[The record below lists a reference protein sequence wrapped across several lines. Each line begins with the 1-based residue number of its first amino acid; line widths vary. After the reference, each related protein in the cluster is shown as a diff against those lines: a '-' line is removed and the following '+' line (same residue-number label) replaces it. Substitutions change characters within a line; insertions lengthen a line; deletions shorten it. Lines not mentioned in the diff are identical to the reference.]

1 MDQHHGGYFMHL
13 KTLEIQGFK
22 SFPERTVIEFHQGV
36 TAIIG
41 PNGSGKS
48 NVADAIRWV
57 LGEQSVRTLRGSRME
72 DIIFTGTQSRR
83 AMSYAEVGMVIDNQD
98 GKLPIDYAEVSI
110 TRRLYRSGES
120 EYYLNKTQC
129 RLKDITTLFMD
140 TGLGRDGYS
149 VVGQG
154 RVDDILSNRSE
165 DRRKIFE
172 EASGIVKFKMRKDEA
187 ERKLENTQQNLLRI
201 NDVITELSDRL
212 EPLASQSATARKY
225 LNLRGQLKD
234 LEIALLLENIDQ
246 HDLKKREQ
254 DTEKDQVLADLN
266 AENERLSG
274 LRERNTRLNEESQ
287 QLSFALETAR
297 NLFLTISQ
305 EIAEENSRILRDTD
319 RIAQIKQQIMDSEAE
334 QTDIDRQMAALD
346 LELADKQKRADR
358 IRSQSIQ
365 YQSRLAQAEAEM
377 NQVLQT
383 LDQKEKQ
390 IEAQKV
396 ELDQL
401 QEKLYDQRG
410 LAQQT
415 RGQTVLID
423 SRQKSLR
430 LELSSL
436 ISDADRT
443 RILIEEAET
452 DLKKVQRQLSELTE
466 QGRRLRIRLS
476 EEQQRITGLN
486 QQISADQ
493 QTINNSQYRLKTLQD
508 LERNREGYSEP
519 VRRIMQEAAR
529 TQPFAEGIRGTL
541 ADLIRVEQQY
551 ELAIEIA
558 LGPVLQNIV
567 TRDEATASRL
577 IGWLKEN
584 RHGRATFLPI
594 STIRGRTIEADTQR
608 MVRQENGF
616 IAIAADLIRAESDLS
631 PIVSSLLGRVI
642 VVSSIDLAVPIARK
656 IGYSCR
662 IVTLEGDVINP
673 GGSMTGGYSRQS
685 SSGVLGRA
693 REIETLTSQLALLE
707 ANLREYKEQLKA
719 DEEKSAETARLLV
732 RLDQDTTAVEH
743 ARIRSESGLK
753 SIEAEQTR
761 IQARRSMLDADVGQL
776 ETQKG
781 KLLQEAGAMDQ
792 AIAAMEGR
800 IGELRDLISQAES
813 SSREDREKRDELRE
827 TVSDL
832 RVSLHSFEES
842 LQAALEVT
850 TRIES
855 ERLAGQDRRQRR
867 KTDRTR
873 MAGEI
878 DRLTISIAEVQ
889 LQVDR
894 LSADGQSE
902 SEKGAALSAR
912 KEGIDAQRSSFF
924 DELESSAA
932 RISALQVEIGRI
944 DARMSKTETLLDE
957 AKNRLWEEYELTAD
971 QADAYRKP
979 IANRTEATRE
989 VTSLKNELRG
999 LGQVN
1004 VSAIE
1009 EFESVNERCS
1019 FLTAQRD
1026 DIDAAARDLNEVI
1039 IEITTAMKRQFLDH
1053 FQRINEN
1060 FQIVF
1065 TELFGGGT
1073 AELHLEDDGDVLNC
1087 GIEIKAQPPGKK
1099 LQNMMLLSGGERCLT
1114 AIALLFSI
1122 LKLRP
1127 TPFCVLDEVE
1137 AALDDANVY
1146 RFTEYVRRYADGA
1159 QFILV
1164 THRKGTMEAA
1174 DRLYGVTMQEKG
1186 ISRILSMQLGD

>member
-1 MDQHHGGYFMHL
+1 MHL

-48 NVADAIRWV
+48 NVTDAIRWV

-83 AMSYAEVGMVIDNQD
+83 AMSYAEVGMVIDNHD
-98 GKLPIDYAEVSI
+98 GKLPIDYSEISV

-120 EYYLNKTQC
+120 EYYLNKTLC

-149 VVGQG
+149 IVGQG

-172 EASGIVKFKMRKDEA
+172 EASGIVKFKTRKDEA

-201 NDVITELSDRL
+201 NDVITELDARL
-212 EPLASQSATARKY
+212 EPLSGQATTARKY

-246 HDLKKREQ
+246 HEEKKQEQ
-254 DTEKDQVLADLN
+254 DSEKDQVLADMN
-266 AENERLSG
+266 AETERLSG

-287 QLSFALETAR
+287 QLTLKLELSR
-297 NLFLTISQ
+297 NHFLTISQ
-305 EIAEENSRILRDTD
+305 EIAEETSRILRDTD
-319 RIAQIKQQIMDSEAE
+319 RIEQIRQQILDSENE
-334 QTDIDRQMAALD
+334 QQDIDRQMTSLD
-346 LELADKQKRADR
+346 TELADKQKRAERLR
-358 IRSQSIQ
+358 IQSTQ
-365 YQSRLAQAEAEM
+365 YQSRLALAETEM
-377 NQVLQT
+377 NQILQT

-390 IEAQKV
+390 IELQKV
-396 ELDQL
+396 ELEQL

-410 LAQQT
+410 LVQQT
-415 RGQTVLID
+415 RGQTVLIE

-430 LELSSL
+430 MELSALVSDRDRNRIL
-436 ISDADRT
+436 LEDAD
-443 RILIEEAET
+443 AE
-452 DLKKVQRQLSELTE
+452 LKKVLYQLSRMAE
-466 QGRRLRIRLS
+466 QSRMLRAKLA
-476 EEQQRITGLN
+476 EEQQRISGLN
-486 QQISADQ
+486 QKITNDQ
-493 QTINNSQYRLKTLQD
+493 QTYNNSQYRMKTLQD

-529 TQPFAEGIRGTL
+529 TSAFAEGIRGTL
-541 ADLIRVEQQY
+541 ADLIRVDQQY
-551 ELAIEIA
+551 ELATEIA
-558 LGPVLQNIV
+558 LGPALQNIV
-567 TRDEATASRL
+567 TRDESTASRL

-594 STIRGRTIEADTQR
+594 STIRGRSIEADTLR
-608 MVRQENGF
+608 MVRQEKGF
-616 IAIAADLIRAESDLS
+616 ISVAADLIRNDADLS

-642 VVSSIDLAVPIARK
+642 IVTSIDLAVPIARK

-707 ANLREYKEQLKA
+707 TSIRESREQLKL

-732 RLDQDTTAVEH
+732 QLDQDTTAIEH

-753 SIEAEQTR
+753 SLLADQSR
-761 IQARRSMLDADVGQL
+761 VNARKDMLDADVGQL
-776 ETQKG
+776 ESQKT
-781 KLLQEAGAMDQ
+781 KLLQESDAMDQ
-792 AIAAMEGR
+792 AVGGMESR
-800 IGELRDLISQAES
+800 ITALRELISQAES

-827 TVSDL
+827 SVSDL

-850 TRIES
+850 ARIES
-855 ERLAGQDRRQRR
+855 ERQAGHERRQRR
-867 KTDRTR
+867 EDERNR
-873 MAGEI
+873 MTIEI
-878 DRLTISIAEVQ
+878 DRLSLAIIQ
-889 LQVDR
+889 IQQQVDR
-894 LSADGQSE
+894 RTAEGQIE
-902 SEKGAALSAR
+902 SEKGAALAAR
-912 KEGIDAQRSSFF
+912 MERIDAQRTSFF
-924 DELESSAA
+924 DELESSSS
-932 RISALQVEIGRI
+932 RISALQTEIGRI

-971 QADAYRKP
+971 QADAYRRP
-979 IANRTEATRE
+979 ITNRMDATRE
-989 VTSLKNELRG
+989 VTGLKNELRS

-1053 FQRINEN
+1053 FRRINEN
-1060 FQIVF
+1060 FRIVF
-1065 TELFGGGT
+1065 TELFGGGM
-1073 AELHLEDDGDVLNC
+1073 AELNLEDDADVLNC

-1114 AIALLFSI
+1114 AIALLFAI

-1146 RFTEYVRRYADGA
+1146 RFTEYVRRYAEGA

>member
-1 MDQHHGGYFMHL
+1 MHL

-22 SFPERTVIEFHQGV
+22 SFPERTIIEFHQGV

-48 NVADAIRWV
+48 NVTDAIRWV

-83 AMSYAEVGMVIDNQD
+83 AMSYAEVSMVIDNHD
-98 GKLPIDYAEVSI
+98 GKLPIDYSEVSV

-120 EYYLNKTQC
+120 EYYLNKTLC

-149 VVGQG
+149 IVGQG

-172 EASGIVKFKMRKDEA
+172 EASGIVKFKTRKEEA

-201 NDVITELSDRL
+201 NDLISELASRL
-212 EPLASQSATARKY
+212 DPLAEQATTARKY
-225 LNLRGQLKD
+225 LNLRDRLKN

-246 HDLKKREQ
+246 HELKKQEQ
-254 DTEKDQVLADLN
+254 DEEKAQVQADLN
-266 AENERLSG
+266 GESERLSS
-274 LRERNTRLNEESQ
+274 LRDRNTRLNEES
-287 QLSFALETAR
+287 LRLETELEASR
-297 NLFLTISQ
+297 SRFLTISQ
-305 EIAEENSRILRDTD
+305 SVSEENSKILRDTD
-319 RIAQIKQQIMDSEAE
+319 RIAQIRQQISESEME
-334 QTDIDRQMAALD
+334 QADLERQMASLEA
-346 LELADKQKRADR
+346 ELADKQKRADR
-358 IRSQSIQ
+358 MRAQSVQ
-365 YQSRLAQAEAEM
+365 YQSRLAQAESEM
-377 NQVLQT
+377 DQVLQT
-383 LDQKEKQ
+383 LDQKDKQ
-390 IEAQKV
+390 IESHKV
-396 ELDQL
+396 ELEQL

-415 RGQTVLID
+415 RGQVGLIE

-436 ISDADRT
+436 VSDTDRS
-443 RILIEEAET
+443 RILLEEAET
-452 DLKKVQRQLSELTE
+452 ERKNVLRQIEVLAVQSGKTRNALA
-466 QGRRLRIRLS
+466 
-476 EEQQRITGLN
+476 EEQQRIAGLN
-486 QQISADQ
+486 QKIAADQ
-493 QTINNSQYRLKTLQD
+493 QALNNGQYRLKTLQD

-529 TQPFAEGIRGTL
+529 QGVPQAVAFGDGIRGTL

-558 LGPVLQNIV
+558 LGPALQNIV

-577 IGWLKEN
+577 IGWLKEH

-594 STIRGRTIEADTQR
+594 STIRGRQMDADTLR
-608 MVRQENGF
+608 MVRQEKGF
-616 IAIAADLIRAESDLS
+616 VAIASDLIRADADLS
-631 PIVSSLLGRVI
+631 PILSSLLGRVI
-642 VVSSIDLAVPIARK
+642 VVTAIDEAVAIARR

-673 GGSMTGGYSRQS
+673 GGSMTGGFNRQT
-685 SSGVLGRA
+685 SSGVLGRT
-693 REIETLTSQLALLE
+693 REIETLTSQLSLLE
-707 ANLREYKEQLKA
+707 AGIGEGRTALQNLEDKA
-719 DEEKSAETARLLV
+719 ADLARQLV

-753 SIEAEQTR
+753 ALEADLSR
-761 IQARRSMLDADVGQL
+761 IQSRKSMLDVDVSQL
-776 ETQKG
+776 EAQKE
-781 KLLQEAGAMDQ
+781 KMTHEADAMDR
-792 AIAAMEGR
+792 AMGEMEKRIAM
-800 IGELRDLISQAES
+800 LRDLISQAES
-813 SSREDREKRDELRE
+813 SSREDRDKRDELRDN
-827 TVSDL
+827 VSNL
-832 RVSLHSFEES
+832 RVSLHSIEES

-850 TRIES
+850 ARIEL
-855 ERLAGQDRRQRR
+855 ERKSGSDRRQRR
-867 KTDRTR
+867 LEDRSR
-873 MAGEI
+873 LEAEI
-878 DRLTISIAEVQ
+878 ERLGRDIELIRAELEQ
-889 LQVDR
+889 LQANGQAESDR
-894 LSADGQSE
+894 
-902 SEKGAALSAR
+902 GASLTAG
-912 KEGIDAQRSSFF
+912 KERIDAQRASFF
-924 DELESSAA
+924 DELESSSA
-932 RISALQVEIGRI
+932 RISALQSEIGRI

-971 QADAYRKP
+971 QADAYRRP
-979 IANRTEATRE
+979 IDNRTEATRE
-989 VTSLKNELRG
+989 VTGLKNELRG
-999 LGQVN
+999 LGPVN
-1004 VSAIE
+1004 VAAIE
-1009 EFESVNERCS
+1009 EYDQVNERCT
-1019 FLTAQRD
+1019 FLTTQRD
-1026 DIDAAARDLNEVI
+1026 DIEAAARDLDGVI
-1039 IEITTAMKRQFLDH
+1039 AEITTAMKRQFLDH
-1053 FQRINEN
+1053 FRRINDN

-1073 AELHLEDDGDVLNC
+1073 AELNLEDDADILNC

-1114 AIALLFSI
+1114 AIALLFAI

-1146 RFTEYVRRYADGA
+1146 RFTEYVRRYADDA